1 MSNQALSPKQAWFIG
16 VQLPKPPKSQPFQV
30 FLMQDHTSPASLENA
45 LALQKYGVGQPVRRK
60 EDDTLVRGKGRYT
73 DDFNLPGQAYAWIVR
88 SSHAHGVIRD
98 IDTEAAKA
106 MPGVLGV
113 WTGTDLAAAGYG
125 PFTCALPLKSRDGT
139 PLHQT
144 NRLALMTDKVRYV
157 GDAVAFVVAETATQ
171 ARDAA
176 EAVIVDIDALP
187 AVTDPEEAAQTGAP
201 QLYDHIPNN
210 VALDYH
216 FGDAEKVEAAFNGAA
231 HVTKLDIL
239 NNRVAVVAMEPRAAL
254 ASYDRASE
262 RFTIQVPTQ
271 GVAANRVNLAKNLL
285 KIPND
290 KVHLLTANVGGSFG
304 MKNINYPEYIC
315 ILHAAKALGR
325 PVKWTDERSTS
336 FLSDSQGRAQK
347 IHCELALDADGKFLA
362 VKVSGY
368 GNLGAYITGVAPQPL
383 SLNIGK
389 NLSSVYRTPL
399 MTVDIKTV
407 LTNTTHLGAYRGAG
421 RPEANYFMERLIDRA
436 ADEMG
441 INRLTLRK
449 RNFIKP
455 AQIPFNASSGMVY
468 DSGDFQGVFDKALD
482 ISDHANFAK
491 RRKDSRKRG
500 KLRGIAVG
508 SYLEVTAPPGVELGK
523 IVFEDDGSVKIIT
536 GTLDYGQGH
545 ATPFAQVLTSQL
557 GVPFERI
564 TLEQGDSDL
573 VHTGNGTGGS
583 RSITA
588 SGMAI
593 VEASKLVIEKGKRAA
608 AHLMEASEGD
618 IEFAGGQFT
627 IAGTDRSIDIMELS
641 RRLREGKV
649 PDDVPSSLDVDHAS
663 QPVPSTFPNGCHVA
677 EVEIDP
683 ETGVVEIVRYTGVND
698 FGTIVNPMLVAGQL
712 HGGVAQGIGQ
722 AFMECVSYDADGQ
735 PITGSFMDYALP
747 RAGDIPQI
755 AIGDHPV
762 PAKSNPLGTKG
773 CGEAGCAGSLS
784 TLVNAVLDALSEFGI
799 TEIDMPLTPERVWR
813 AIQDAKVKV
822 A

>member
-1 MSNQALSPKQAWFIG
+1 MSNQALSPAEAWFMWG
-16 VQLPKPPKSQPFQV
+16 GPQNLKKRRPFRV
-30 FLMQDHTSPASLENA
+30 FLMRDLSSPTSLENA
-45 LALQKYGVGQPVRRK
+45 IAVQKYGVGQLVRRK
-60 EDDTLVRGKGRYT
+60 EDDTLVRGKGKYT

-88 SSHAHGVIRD
+88 SSHAHGVIRG
-98 IDTEAAKA
+98 IDTAAAKT

-113 WTGTDLAAAGYG
+113 WSGTDLASAGYG

-144 NRLALMTDKVRYV
+144 NRTALMTDKVRYV
-157 GDAVAFVVAETATQ
+157 GDPIAFVVAETLVQ

-176 EAVIVDIDALP
+176 EAVEVDIDPLP
-187 AVTDPEEAAQTGAP
+187 AVTDPEEAAQSGAP

-216 FGDAEKVEAAFNGAA
+216 FGDAAKVEAAFNSAA
-231 HVTKLDIL
+231 HVTKLDIV
-239 NNRVAVVAMEPRAAL
+239 NTRVAVVAMEPRAAL
-254 ASYDRASE
+254 ASYDKTSE

-271 GVAANRVNLAKNLL
+271 GVAANRINLAKNIL
-285 KIPND
+285 KVPND

-304 MKNINYPEYIC
+304 MKNISYPEYVC

-336 FLSDSQGRAQK
+336 FLSDSHGRAQK
-347 IHCELALDADGKFLA
+347 IHGELALDAEGKFLA

-389 NLSSVYRTPL
+389 NLASVYRTPV

-407 LTNTTHLGAYRGAG
+407 LTNTTLMGAYRGAG

-441 INRLTLRK
+441 IRK

-455 AQIPFNASSGMVY
+455 SQIPFNASSGMVY
-468 DSGDFQGVFDKALD
+468 DSGDFQGVFNKALE

-491 RRKDSRKRG
+491 RKKESRKRG
-500 KLRGIAVG
+500 RLRGIAVG
-508 SYLEVTAPPGVELGK
+508 SYLEVTAPPNVELGK
-523 IVFEDDGSVKIIT
+523 ILFEEDGSVKLIT

-545 ATPFAQVLTSQL
+545 ATPFSQVLAAQL

-564 TLEQGDSDL
+564 KLEQGDSDL

-593 VEASKLVIEKGKRAA
+593 VGASKLVIEKGKRAA
-608 AHLMEASEGD
+608 AHFLEASEGD
-618 IEFAGGQFT
+618 IEFAQGRFT
-627 IAGTDRSIDIMELS
+627 IAGTDRSIDIMELA
-641 RRLREGKV
+641 RRVREGKM
-649 PDDVPSSLDVDHAS
+649 PDGVPSSLDVDHTTE
-663 QPVPSTFPNGCHVA
+663 PVPSTFPNGCHVA

-683 ETGVVEIVRYTGVND
+683 ETGIVQIVRYTGVND
-698 FGTIVNPMLVAGQL
+698 FGTIVNPLLVAGQL

-722 AFMECVSYDADGQ
+722 AFMECVSYDENGQ

-747 RAGDIPQI
+747 RAEDIPLME
-755 AIGDHPV
+755 IGDHAV
-762 PAKSNPLGTKG
+762 PATSNPLGTKG
-773 CGEAGCAGSLS
+773 CGEAGCAGSLA
-784 TLVNAVLDALSEFGI
+784 TLINAVLDAMSELGV
-799 TEIDMPLTPERVWR
+799 THIDMPLTPERVWR
-813 AIQDAKVKV
+813 AIRDAKAK
-822 A
+822 AA